1 MSWVYINGKW
11 FTDRHF
17 VPRVNGPGTVLILK
31 LHIVALAEVLLA
43 GDRQLKPPEPRL
55 LFQRRRLRAEQLCF
69 AQPVGLADEARDE
82 PRGRPVV
89 DALRGVVLLDC
100 SRIQNRDMR
109 LLMLMASA

>member
-1 MSWVYINGKW
+1 M
-11 FTDRHF
+11 
-17 VPRVNGPGTVLILK
+17 PRVNGPGTVLILQ

-69 AQPVGLADEARDE
+69 AQPVGLADEAR
-82 PRGRPVV
+82 GRPVV